1 MKIGQHT
8 KYSSFDFVPCVVTK
22 RLSLSNKFRFKLEKE
37 DFIKKNGKKL
47 LNEFVETV
55 NNEKNPA
62 KGYVCLNSINVP
74 QIKDVKSKLFIPER
88 INLTSQQLR
97 HLESNKNVS
106 RNENKPKFN
115 IVSNTQTINYIQS
128 NMKSIDSDK
137 NFNTIKLDNVSSHLM
152 ESYRNRINL
161 PNEKMMQTV
170 SCPISRSKSRYFP
183 VYVNNDP
190 IKMCEMKFEMIVK
203 SEGLRLGKSLIKRRH
218 ISSVF

>member
-37 DFIKKNGKKL
+37 DFIKKKGKKL
-47 LNEFVETV
+47 LNEFVDTV
-55 NNEKNPA
+55 NYQKNPA

-74 QIKDVKSKLFIPER
+74 QISNVKSKLFIPER
-88 INLTSQQLR
+88 INLTIQK
-97 HLESNKNVS
+97 LENQKSHKNVS

-128 NMKSIDSDK
+128 NMKSIESDK
-137 NFNTIKLDNVSSHLM
+137 NFNTIKLEKISSHLL
-152 ESYRNRINL
+152 ESYRNRTNL
-161 PNEKMMQTV
+161 PNDKMMQTV

-183 VYVNNDP
+183 VYMNNDP

-203 SEGLRLGKSLIKRRH
+203 TEGLRMGKSLIKKRH
-218 ISSVF
+218 VSSVF